1 MSYNAMFIEQTQN
14 LIEILVD
21 ILPDNYNV
29 KVFKEGFETLR
40 KYNKQLII
48 NGYIKYVLPHKK
60 YIIEHNDKFFLEGGG
75 QENLVNDNN
84 YQFTIDI
91 KKDWGKISNDDKE
104 ILWKC
109 FNILVLIAE
118 KIIIESVS

>member
-60 YIIEHNDKFFLEGGG
+60 YIVEHNDKFFLEGGG

-91 KKDWGKISNDDKE
+91 KKDWLNISNDDKE